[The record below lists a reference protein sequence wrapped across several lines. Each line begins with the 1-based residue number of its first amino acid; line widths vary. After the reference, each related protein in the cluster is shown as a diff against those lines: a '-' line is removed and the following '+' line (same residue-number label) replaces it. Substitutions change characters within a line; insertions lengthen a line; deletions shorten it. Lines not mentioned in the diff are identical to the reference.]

1 MINIAVILIVI
12 GAVIAGFNCLKD
24 LRQRTIKSDQK
35 LMAEILRLR
44 YDLVDAKE
52 ELRILRRREARG
64 KSERDAEQLKIFD
77 ATVKIKDEF

>member
-1 MINIAVILIVI
+1 MINIAIILVVI
-12 GAVIAGFNCLKD
+12 GAIIAGFNYVKD

-35 LMAEILRLR
+35 LMAQILRLR

-52 ELRILRRREARG
+52 ELRILRRREARS
-64 KSERDAEQLKIFD
+64 KYERDAEQLKIFD